1 MVPKRKSATSA
12 TKSSSAKTSAKRS
25 YKAPAI
31 RKDQKLARVT
41 GLAQVTGQ
49 QT

>member
-1 MVPKRKSATSA
+1 MAQKRKTA
-12 TKSSSAKTSAKRS
+12 TKTTSAKTTAKRS

-41 GLAQVTGQ
+41 GLGQVTGQ
-49 QT
+49 ET